1 MYVHL
6 LFLYF
11 LFYFCRVF
19 KLNIM
24 QKNLVI
30 VESPAKAK
38 TIEKFLGPDYKV
50 MSSYGHICDLKKKD
64 LSINIDTFEPIYEI
78 PTDKKKVVTELKE
91 AAGKAEMVWLAS
103 DEDREGEAISWHLFE
118 TLGLKPEK
126 TKRIVF
132 HEITKNAILH
142 AIETPRD
149 IDTNLVYAQQARRV
163 LDRIVGFKLSPI
175 LWRKVKPSLSAG
187 RVQSVAVRLI
197 VERER
202 EIKEFVPEASYKV
215 VAIFKLNIS
224 GTDHEVR
231 ADYSGRFKTKD
242 EAYAFLEKCK
252 GAEFKVNDITT
263 KPLKKLPAPP
273 FTTSTMQQEATR
285 KFGFTVMQTMML
297 AQRLY
302 ESGKITYMR
311 TDSVNLSTLC
321 LDSCRKVISE
331 SMGEEYVKTRQFTQ
345 KAKGA
350 QEAHEAIRPTYMDNQ
365 TIDGTAPERRLY
377 ELIWKRTIASQMADA
392 EIEKTTVSITS
403 PRIDGEFTVTGE
415 TVKFDGFLKVY
426 RETRDDDNAESQ
438 ETQGLPE
445 FKKGQKLEFSQISA
459 YERFT
464 QHPQRFNEAA
474 LVHKMEELGIGR
486 PSTYAPTIG
495 TIQQREY
502 VLREDI
508 EGSRREC
515 NILRLE
521 NGDIKEQTIAEVYG
535 TEKSKLVPTD
545 IGMVVNDFLIE
556 YFPDIMNYNF
566 TAQVEKEFDDIADGD
581 KQWKSVISTF
591 YDKFNPA
598 VNNAMTLKNEHKVG
612 ERILGNDPISGKP
625 VSVKIG
631 RYGPIVQIGSAEDE
645 DKPRF
650 AQMKKG
656 QTIETIT
663 MEEALELFRLPRT
676 LGEFEGS
683 TVSVGTGR
691 FGPYIR
697 HDKFYVSLG
706 GVADPLTITLDE
718 AVKMI
723 LDKRESESKK
733 VLKTFPGNPDME
745 VMNGRYGAYIAYQG
759 SNYKIPRN
767 MDPASLTEEEC
778 QDIIKRQIEKTG
790 SAPKRR
796 IFKTKK

>member
-1 MYVHL
+1 
-6 LFLYF
+6 
-11 LFYFCRVF
+11 
-19 KLNIM
+19 M

-38 TIEKFLGPDYKV
+38 TIEKFLGSDYKV

-64 LSINIDTFEPIYEI
+64 LSIDIDTFEPIYEI
-78 PTDKKKVVTELKE
+78 PSDKKKVVSELKE
-91 AAGKAEMVWLAS
+91 AAKKAEMVWLAS
-103 DEDREGEAISWHLFE
+103 DEDREGEAISWHLFD

-202 EIKEFVPEASYKV
+202 EIKDFVPEASYKV
-215 VAIFKLNIS
+215 VANFRIETSS
-224 GTDHEVR
+224 GVLQDVR
-231 ADYSGRFKTKD
+231 ADYNGRFKTK
-242 EAYAFLEKCK
+242 AQAQAFLEKCRN
-252 GAEFKVNDITT
+252 AQFKVNDITT
-263 KPLKKLPAPP
+263 KPLRKIPAPP

-321 LDSCRKVISE
+321 IDSCRKVIGE
-331 SMGEEYVKTRQFTQ
+331 SMGDEYVKSRQYTQ

-365 TIDGTAPERRLY
+365 SIDGTAPEKRLY

-392 EIEKTTVSITS
+392 EIEKTVVSITS
-403 PRIDGEFTVTGE
+403 PQIDGEFTVQGE

-426 RETRDDDNAESQ
+426 RESRDDDGAEQ
-438 ETQGLPE
+438 AEVQGLPE
-445 FKKGQKLEFSQISA
+445 FRKGEKLSFSYISA
-459 YERFT
+459 FERFT

-508 EGSRREC
+508 EGKQRQC
-515 NILRLE
+515 DTLRLE
-521 NGDIKEQTIAEVYG
+521 NGEIKEQTITEVYG

-545 IGMVVNDFLIE
+545 IGMVVNDFLID

-581 KQWKSVISTF
+581 KQWKSVISDF
-591 YDKFNPA
+591 YSRFSPA

-612 ERILGNDPISGKP
+612 ERILGTDPVSGKP

-631 RYGPIVQIGSAEDE
+631 RYGPIVQIGSADDE

-663 MEEALELFRLPRT
+663 LDEALELFRLPRT
-676 LGEFEGS
+676 LGDFEGHP
-683 TVSVGTGR
+683 VSVGTGR

-718 AVKMI
+718 AIRMI
-723 LDKRESESKK
+723 ENKRDSESKK
-733 VLKTFPGNPDME
+733 VLKSFEGNQEIE

-759 SNYKIPRN
+759 SNYKIPKST
-767 MDPASLTEEEC
+767 DPMSLTEDDCME
-778 QDIIKRQIEKTG
+778 IIKRQIEKTG

-796 IFKTKK
+796 IFKTKQ

>member
-1 MYVHL
+1 
-6 LFLYF
+6 
-11 LFYFCRVF
+11 
-19 KLNIM
+19 M

-38 TIEKFLGPDYKV
+38 TIEKFLGEDYKV

-78 PTDKKKVVTELKE
+78 PSDKKKVVSELKE
-91 AAGKAEMVWLAS
+91 AAKKAQMVWLAS

-175 LWRKVKPSLSAG
+175 LWRKVKPALSAG

-202 EIKEFVPEASYKV
+202 EIKDFVPEASYRV
-215 VAIFKLNIS
+215 VAIFHVD
-224 GTDHEVR
+224 GGDVR
-231 ADYSGRFKTKD
+231 ADYSERFKTKE

-252 GAEFKVNDITT
+252 GVEFKVKAITT

-321 LDSCRKVISE
+321 IDSCRKVIGE
-331 SMGEEYVKTRQFTQ
+331 SMGDEYVKSRQYTQ

-365 TIDGTAPERRLY
+365 SIDGTAPEKRLY

-392 EIEKTTVSITS
+392 EIEKTTVSITA
-403 PRIDGEFTVTGE
+403 PKIDGEFTVSGE
-415 TVKFDGFLKVY
+415 VVKFDGFLRVY
-426 RETRDDDNAESQ
+426 RESRDDDAAESQ

-445 FKKGQKLEFSQISA
+445 FKKGQALEFSQISA

-508 EGSRREC
+508 EGTKREC
-515 NILRLE
+515 DMLRLE
-521 NGDIKEQTIAEVYG
+521 NGNIKEQTITEVYG

-581 KQWKSVISTF
+581 KQWKSVISDF
-591 YDKFNPA
+591 YDKFSPA
-598 VNNAMTLKNEHKVG
+598 VNSAMTLKNEHKVG
-612 ERILGNDPISGKP
+612 ERILGTDPISGKP

-631 RYGPIVQIGSAEDE
+631 RYGPIVQIGSAEDD

-663 MEEALELFRLPRT
+663 LDEALELFRLPRT
-676 LGEFEGS
+676 LGEFEGAE
-683 TVSVGTGR
+683 VSVGTGR

-697 HDKFYVSLG
+697 HDKFYVSLN
-706 GVADPLTITLDE
+706 GVADPLTITLEE
-718 AVKMI
+718 AVRLI
-723 LDKRESESKK
+723 QNKRESESKK
-733 VLKTFPGNPDME
+733 VLKSFPGNPDME

-767 MDPASLTEEEC
+767 MDPSTLTEEEC
-778 QDIIKRQIEKTG
+778 QNIIKRQIEKTG

>member
-1 MYVHL
+1 
-6 LFLYF
+6 
-11 LFYFCRVF
+11 
-19 KLNIM
+19 M
-24 QKNLVI
+24 QKNRVI

-38 TIEKFLGPDYKV
+38 TIEKFLGADYKV

-78 PTDKKKVVTELKE
+78 PADKKKVVSELKE
-91 AAGKAEMVWLAS
+91 AAKKAEMVWLAS

-118 TLGLKPEK
+118 TLGLKPDK

-175 LWRKVKPSLSAG
+175 LWRKVKPALSAG

-202 EIKEFVPEASYKV
+202 EIKDFVPEASYRV
-215 VAIFKLNIS
+215 VAIFSLES
-224 GTDHEVR
+224 AGGQTQEVR
-231 ADYSGRFKTKD
+231 ADYSERFKTKK

-252 GAEFKVNDITT
+252 GAEFKVKDITT
-263 KPLKKLPAPP
+263 KPLKKLPSPP

-321 LDSCRKVISE
+321 IDSCRKAISE
-331 SMGEEYVKTRQFTQ
+331 SMGDEYVKSRQYTQ

-350 QEAHEAIRPTYMDNQ
+350 QEAHEAIRPTYMENQ
-365 TIDGTAPERRLY
+365 TIDGTAPEKRLY

-392 EIEKTTVSITS
+392 ELEKTIVTITS
-403 PRIDGEFTVTGE
+403 PKISGEFTVTGE
-415 TVKFDGFLKVY
+415 TVKFDGFLRVY
-426 RETRDDDNAESQ
+426 RESRDDDSNDSQ

-445 FKKGQKLEFSQISA
+445 FKKGQALEFSQISA

-508 EGSRREC
+508 EGTKREC
-515 NILRLE
+515 DMLRLE
-521 NGDIKEQTIAEVYG
+521 KGEIKEQTITEVYG

-581 KQWKSVISTF
+581 KQWKSVISDF
-591 YDKFNPA
+591 YDKFNPS

-612 ERILGNDPISGKP
+612 ERILGTDPISGKP

-631 RYGPIVQIGSAEDE
+631 RYGPIVQIGSAEDD

-663 MEEALELFRLPRT
+663 LDEALELFRLPRT
-676 LGEFEGS
+676 LGEFEGFE
-683 TVSVGTGR
+683 VSVGTGR

-697 HDKFYVSLG
+697 HDKFYVSLT
-706 GVADPLTITLDE
+706 GVADPLTITFEE
-718 AVKMI
+718 AVHLI
-723 LDKRESESKK
+723 QSKRESESKK
-733 VLKTFPGNPDME
+733 VLKSFPGNPEME

-767 MDPASLTEEEC
+767 MDPTTLTEQEC

>member
-1 MYVHL
+1 
-6 LFLYF
+6 
-11 LFYFCRVF
+11 
-19 KLNIM
+19 M

-38 TIEKFLGPDYKV
+38 TIEKFLGEDYKV

-78 PTDKKKVVTELKE
+78 PSDKKKVVSELKE
-91 AAGKAEMVWLAS
+91 AAKKAQMVWLAS

-175 LWRKVKPSLSAG
+175 LWRKVKPALSAG

-202 EIKEFVPEASYKV
+202 EIKDFVPEASYRV
-215 VAIFKLNIS
+215 VAIFHVD
-224 GTDHEVR
+224 GGDVR
-231 ADYSGRFKTKD
+231 ADYSERFKTKE

-252 GAEFKVNDITT
+252 GVEFKVKAITT

-321 LDSCRKVISE
+321 IDSCRKVIGE
-331 SMGEEYVKTRQFTQ
+331 SMGDEYVKSRQYTQ

-365 TIDGTAPERRLY
+365 SIDGTAPEKRLY

-392 EIEKTTVSITS
+392 EIEKTTVSITA
-403 PRIDGEFTVTGE
+403 PKIDGEFTVSGE
-415 TVKFDGFLKVY
+415 VVKFDGFLRVY
-426 RETRDDDNAESQ
+426 RESRDDDAAESQ

-445 FKKGQKLEFSQISA
+445 FKKGQALEFSQISA

-508 EGSRREC
+508 EGTKREC
-515 NILRLE
+515 DMLRLE
-521 NGDIKEQTIAEVYG
+521 NGNIKEQTITEVYG

-581 KQWKSVISTF
+581 KQWKSVISDF
-591 YDKFNPA
+591 YDKFSPA
-598 VNNAMTLKNEHKVG
+598 VNSAMTLKNEHKVG
-612 ERILGNDPISGKP
+612 ERILGTDPISGKP

-631 RYGPIVQIGSAEDE
+631 RYGPIVQIGSAEDD

-663 MEEALELFRLPRT
+663 LDEALELFRLPRT
-676 LGEFEGS
+676 LGEFEGAE
-683 TVSVGTGR
+683 VSVGTGR

-697 HDKFYVSLG
+697 HDKFYVSLA
-706 GVADPLTITLDE
+706 GVADPLTITLEE
-718 AVKMI
+718 AVRLI
-723 LDKRESESKK
+723 QNKRESESKK
-733 VLKTFPGNPDME
+733 VLKSFPGNPDME

-759 SNYKIPRN
+759 SNYKSPRN
-767 MDPASLTEEEC
+767 MDPATLTEDEC

>member
-1 MYVHL
+1 
-6 LFLYF
+6 
-11 LFYFCRVF
+11 
-19 KLNIM
+19 M

-38 TIEKFLGPDYKV
+38 TIEKFLGSDYKV

-64 LSINIDTFEPIYEI
+64 LSIDIDTFEPIYEI
-78 PTDKKKVVTELKE
+78 PSDKKKVVSELKD
-91 AAGKAEMVWLAS
+91 AASKAQMVWLAS

-118 TLGLKPEK
+118 TLGLKPEN

-215 VAIFKLNIS
+215 VAIFKLNIA
-224 GTDHEVR
+224 GAEHDIR
-231 ADYSGRFKTKD
+231 ADYNGRFKTKK

-252 GAEFKVNDITT
+252 GAKFTVNDITT
-263 KPLKKLPAPP
+263 KPIRKMPSPP

-321 LDSCRKVISE
+321 IDSCQKVISD
-331 SMGEEYVKTRQFTQ
+331 SMGDEYVKSRQYTQ

-350 QEAHEAIRPTYMDNQ
+350 QEAHEAIRPTYMENQ
-365 TIDGTAPERRLY
+365 TIDGTATEKRLY

-392 EIEKTTVSITS
+392 EIEKTVVSIAS
-403 PRIDGEFTVTGE
+403 PQIEGEFTVSGE
-415 TVKFDGFLKVY
+415 TVKFDGFLRVY
-426 RETRDDDNAESQ
+426 RESRDDDAADSQ
-438 ETQGLPE
+438 EAQGLPE
-445 FKKGQKLEFSQISA
+445 FSKGQNLEFTQISA

-508 EGSRREC
+508 EGSKREC
-515 NILRLE
+515 DMLRLE
-521 NGDIKEQTIAEVYG
+521 NGDIKEQTITEVYG

-566 TAQVEKEFDDIADGD
+566 TAQVEKEFDDIAEGD

-591 YDKFNPA
+591 YDKFSPA
-598 VNNAMTLKNEHKVG
+598 VNSAMTLKNEHKVG
-612 ERILGNDPISGKP
+612 ERILGKDPVSGKP

-663 MEEALELFRLPRT
+663 LDEALELFRLPRT
-676 LGEFEGS
+676 LGDFEGS

-697 HDKFYVSLG
+697 HDKFYVSLN

-718 AVKMI
+718 AIRMI
-723 LDKRESESKK
+723 QEKRDAESKK
-733 VLKTFPGNPDME
+733 VIKSFPDNPE
-745 VMNGRYGAYIAYQG
+745 LEIMNGRYGAYIAYQG
-759 SNYKIPRN
+759 SNYKISRN
-767 MDPASLTEEEC
+767 ADPATLTQEEC
-778 QDIIKRQIEKTG
+778 MEIIKRQIEKTG

-796 IFKTKK
+796 IFKTKKS